1 MSKNIEEL
9 RKQID
14 PILKR
19 NDVEFAAIFGSFAR
33 NEQTE
38 NSDLDILIRY
48 AKRKSLLDLVRL
60 ERELSESLDMKVQ
73 VVTERSLHPYIR
85 PSVQE
90 DLKVLY
96 GQRQYV

>member
-1 MSKNIEEL
+1 MRKNLKEL
-9 RKQID
+9 REQLD

-33 NEQTE
+33 NEQSE